1 MAKQI
6 SRRRLI
12 QFVHDIGAERFAD
25 IICDLRDENIQD
37 QIVDA
42 MNFHEKDGGEWYN
55 PDVLRDD

>member
-1 MAKQI
+1 M
-6 SRRRLI
+6 RLI
-12 QFVHDIGAERFAD
+12 KFVHDIGAERFAD

-42 MNFHEKDGGEWYN
+42 MNFHEKDGGEWYK